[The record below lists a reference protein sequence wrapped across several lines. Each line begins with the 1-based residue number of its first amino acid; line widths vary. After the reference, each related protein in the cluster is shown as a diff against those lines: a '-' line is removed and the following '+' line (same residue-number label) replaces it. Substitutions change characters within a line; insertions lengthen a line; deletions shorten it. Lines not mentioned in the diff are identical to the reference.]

1 MAKNNKNNYY
11 NKFNNIFIFK
21 WFKFN
26 EHYEHITTNNWFNI
40 INSNHNCIIIER

>member
-1 MAKNNKNNYY
+1 MEKNNKNNHY

-26 EHYEHITTNNWFNI
+26 EHYEYIITNNWFNI
-40 INSNHNCIIIER
+40 INNNYNYIIIER